1 MTVKEINDNFNKIS
15 KEIQTTLDN
24 SIDPNDPTIIYEL
37 DQESIDERSYD
48 YYIDAYDKN
57 GATYEMNIERIQ
69 KNGEIYGYINEL
81 GEYWTVSVSDIFD
94 IQDKLQ
100 LLNIYNQLKL

>member
-24 SIDPNDPTIIYEL
+24 SI
-37 DQESIDERSYD
+37 
-48 YYIDAYDKN
+48 
-57 GATYEMNIERIQ
+57 
-69 KNGEIYGYINEL
+69 
-81 GEYWTVSVSDIFD
+81 FD